1 MSGKILFGLYFI
13 RLEGFFKNDIEI
25 GRGYCRC
32 GILRA
37 RGGWLTHASVE
48 GIVVKDKAL
57 VSGATSTA
65 DTSEGSWASLDGDDS
80 RPKNRKCVT

>member
-13 RLEGFFKNDIEI
+13 CLEGFFKNDIEI
-25 GRGYCRC
+25 GRGCCRC

-37 RGGWLTHASVE
+37 RGGRLTHVE

-57 VSGATSTA
+57 VSGATST
-65 DTSEGSWASLDGDDS
+65 S
-80 RPKNRKCVT
+80 